1 MNGIPPLVELLR
13 NDYPE
18 VQKNALGALK
28 NMSYGGKT
36 ENKVRQKKLLNRFL
50 ELFRL
55 GSSTKCQP

>member
-36 ENKVRQKKLLNRFL
+36 ENKVRQMLDS
-50 ELFRL
+50 L
-55 GSSTKCQP
+55 G

>member
-1 MNGIPPLVELLR
+1 MYCRAMNGIPPLVELLR

-36 ENKVRQKKLLNRFL
+36 ENKVRQMVDSLR
-50 ELFRL
+50 
-55 GSSTKCQP
+55 